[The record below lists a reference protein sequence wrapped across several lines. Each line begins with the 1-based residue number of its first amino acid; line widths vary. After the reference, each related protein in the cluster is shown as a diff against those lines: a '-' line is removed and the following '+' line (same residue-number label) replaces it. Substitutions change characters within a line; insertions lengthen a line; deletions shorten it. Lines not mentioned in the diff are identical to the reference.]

1 MASLA
6 VVRAALVAALALV
19 AGIWLGGHP
28 DALPGAV
35 RETLVDD
42 GPALRAEVI
51 RKIQDEFYRDVSKS
65 KLEEESLK
73 GLVRALRDPYSRY
86 FTPREARVFEEDLH
100 GRFEGVGMSVRP
112 NPRGLEVVSV
122 FKRSPAEKAG
132 LRTGDV
138 ISRVNGRSIAGLA
151 VSEAVDL
158 IKGRPGTKVTLTY
171 RVGGKAPD
179 KRVRITRARIR
190 VPVVTGEIVEHDGEK
205 VAHIELTGFSTGAHG
220 RLATEIRRLRKRGA
234 RGVVLDLRGNGGG
247 LLSEAVRVS
256 SVFVDTGVVVSTR
269 GRAKP
274 ERKYNATGSSPAK
287 DLPVVVLVDR
297 GSASASE
304 IVAGALTQRREAP
317 LVGTRT
323 FGKGV
328 FQEIDSLSNGGALD
342 ITVGRYYLPDG
353 KPLPRNGLQ
362 PDVRARD
369 LPRTRRD
376 EALPVALDT
385 LARELR

>member
-1 MASLA
+1 
-6 VVRAALVAALALV
+6 VRAALLAIVVLP

-28 DALPGAV
+28 ETLPGPV
-35 RETLVDD
+35 REALVDE

-51 RKIQDEFYRDVSKS
+51 ETIQDEFYRDVSKS

-73 GLVRALRDPYSRY
+73 GLVRSLGDPYSRY
-86 FTPREARVFEEDLH
+86 FTPREARVFNDDLH

-112 NPRGLEVVSV
+112 HPRGLDVVAV
-122 FKRSPAEKAG
+122 FRGSPADRAG
-132 LRTGDV
+132 LNTGDV
-138 ISRVNGRSIAGLA
+138 ITRVNGKSIAGEA
-151 VSEAVDL
+151 VGEAVDK
-158 IKGRPGTKVTLTY
+158 IKGPPGTRVTLSY

-179 KRVRITRARIR
+179 KTVRITRARIR
-190 VPVVTGEIVEHDGEK
+190 IPVVTSKLVESDGQK
-205 VAHIELTGFSTGAHG
+205 VAHVELTGFSSGAHG
-220 RLATEIRRLRKRGA
+220 RLATEIRRLRRRGA

-256 SVFVDTGVVVSTR
+256 SVFIASGMIVSTR

-274 ERKYNATGSSPAK
+274 ERRYRATGSSPAE
-287 DLPVVVLVDR
+287 DLPVVVLMDR

-304 IVAGALTQRREAP
+304 IVAGALSRRRDAP

-328 FQEIDSLSNGGALD
+328 FQEIDTLSNGGALD
-342 ITVGRYYLPDG
+342 ITVGRYFLPDG
-353 KPLPRNGLQ
+353 KPLPRNGLE

-376 EALPVALDT
+376 EALPVALEA